1 MKHFGGY
8 LRSRL
13 GTIIL
18 CVCLFGVFA
27 AADLLFE
34 VETIVL
40 WYPLILGAV
49 LLLVVGAVD
58 YVMFLKKHKE
68 LSYGEPPTPKSLI
81 EEDYQSIIAK
91 LKEEAEMR
99 ASSASQDYNN
109 MIEYYTVWAH
119 QIKTP
124 IAAMRLNLQSE
135 DSESARKLMGDLNRI
150 ESYVEMV
157 LTFLRLD
164 SDSTDY
170 VIKEHDLDEIIK
182 SSVRKFSREFILK
195 KLTLNYEPVKYKC
208 ITDEKWLE
216 FIIEQV
222 ISNAVKYTSE
232 GGVRISG
239 DGVEIG
245 GKAESY
251 AATGKVTGGKT
262 FFGIKIDV
270 SIEGKAGGAGVEG
283 GFMANDSSVSA
294 KLGAGLGLGA
304 GVELTVDWSGAGKFF
319 DDVGQGIQGFA
330 EGVGQGVQN
339 FFDNVWNAWSGR

>member
-68 LSYGEPPTPKSLI
+68 LSYGELPTPKSLI

-195 KLTLNYEPVKYKC
+195 KLTLNYKPVKYKC

-232 GGVRISG
+232 GGVRIYMDEPGLLVIEDTGIGISAEDLPRIFENGYTGFNGREDKRASG
-239 DGVEIG
+239 IG
-245 GKAESY
+245 LYLCKRIADNLGHKITAES
-251 AATGKVTGGKT
+251 TPGVGTKM
-262 FFGIKIDV
+262 IIDV
-270 SIEGKAGGAGVEG
+270 RGKKLVVE
-283 GFMANDSSVSA
+283 
-294 KLGAGLGLGA
+294 
-304 GVELTVDWSGAGKFF
+304 
-319 DDVGQGIQGFA
+319 
-330 EGVGQGVQN
+330 
-339 FFDNVWNAWSGR
+339 

>member
-68 LSYGEPPTPKSLI
+68 LSYGELPTPKSLI

-99 ASSASQDYNN
+99 ATSASQDYNN

-119 QIKTP
+119 QVKTP

-232 GGVRISG
+232 GGVRIYMDEPGLLVIEDTGIGISAEDLPRIFENGYTGFNGREDKRASG
-239 DGVEIG
+239 IGLYLCKRIADNLGHKITAESTPGVGTKMIIDVRGKKLGVE
-245 GKAESY
+245 
-251 AATGKVTGGKT
+251 
-262 FFGIKIDV
+262 
-270 SIEGKAGGAGVEG
+270 
-283 GFMANDSSVSA
+283 
-294 KLGAGLGLGA
+294 
-304 GVELTVDWSGAGKFF
+304 
-319 DDVGQGIQGFA
+319 
-330 EGVGQGVQN
+330 
-339 FFDNVWNAWSGR
+339 

>member
-68 LSYGEPPTPKSLI
+68 LSYGELPTPKSLI
-81 EEDYQSIIAK
+81 EEDYQSIITK

-232 GGVRISG
+232 GGVRIYMDEPGLLVIEDTGIGISAEDLPRIFENGYTGFNGREDKRASG
-239 DGVEIG
+239 IGLYICKRIADNLGHKITAESTPGVGTKMIIDVRGKKLGVE
-245 GKAESY
+245 
-251 AATGKVTGGKT
+251 
-262 FFGIKIDV
+262 
-270 SIEGKAGGAGVEG
+270 
-283 GFMANDSSVSA
+283 
-294 KLGAGLGLGA
+294 
-304 GVELTVDWSGAGKFF
+304 
-319 DDVGQGIQGFA
+319 
-330 EGVGQGVQN
+330 
-339 FFDNVWNAWSGR
+339 

>member
-68 LSYGEPPTPKSLI
+68 LSYGELPTPKSLI

-164 SDSTDY
+164 SNSTDY

-232 GGVRISG
+232 GGVRIYMDEPGLLVIEDTGIGISAEDLPRIFENGYTGFNGREDKRASG
-239 DGVEIG
+239 IGLYLCKRIADNLGHKITAESTPGVGTKMIIDVRGKKLGVE
-245 GKAESY
+245 
-251 AATGKVTGGKT
+251 
-262 FFGIKIDV
+262 
-270 SIEGKAGGAGVEG
+270 
-283 GFMANDSSVSA
+283 
-294 KLGAGLGLGA
+294 
-304 GVELTVDWSGAGKFF
+304 
-319 DDVGQGIQGFA
+319 
-330 EGVGQGVQN
+330 
-339 FFDNVWNAWSGR
+339 

>member
-40 WYPLILGAV
+40 WYPLILGAM

-68 LSYGEPPTPKSLI
+68 LSYGELPTPKSLI
-81 EEDYQSIIAK
+81 EEEYQSIIAK

-232 GGVRISG
+232 GGVRIYMDEPGLLVIEDTGIGISAEDLPRIFENGYTGFNGREDKRASG
-239 DGVEIG
+239 IGLYLCKRIADNLGHKITAESTPGVGTKMIIDVRGKKLGVE
-245 GKAESY
+245 
-251 AATGKVTGGKT
+251 
-262 FFGIKIDV
+262 
-270 SIEGKAGGAGVEG
+270 
-283 GFMANDSSVSA
+283 
-294 KLGAGLGLGA
+294 
-304 GVELTVDWSGAGKFF
+304 
-319 DDVGQGIQGFA
+319 
-330 EGVGQGVQN
+330 
-339 FFDNVWNAWSGR
+339 